1 MTADEHRDVY
11 DASDLAA
18 CGAGGTPWDA
28 DHRLGQP
35 GQPPYTRGIHPRMY
49 RERLWTMRQYAGFG
63 SADETNARFQYL
75 LAAGQTGLS
84 CAFDL
89 PTQMGYDSDHPR
101 AEGEVGR
108 VGVAIDSLED
118 MRRLLAGI
126 PLDQVTTS
134 MTINATAAILL
145 LLYELVAEEQGV
157 APEQLR
163 GTVQND
169 PLKEYIARGTY
180 IYPPAGSMRLVTDTI
195 AYCAENLPGWNS
207 VSVSGYH
214 LREAGAT
221 AAQELAFTLADGI
234 AYVDAAIAAGLDP
247 DAFAPRLSFFF
258 NAHRD
263 LFEEA
268 AKFRAARRMWWRIM
282 TERFGA
288 RRGASARLRFHAQT
302 AGSAL
307 TAQQPDVNVVRVTLQ
322 ALAAVL
328 GGAQSLHTNA
338 YDEAVGLPTEASA
351 RLALRT
357 QQVLAHE
364 SGVTDAVD
372 PLGGSYY
379 VECLTERVEAEAW
392 RYIERIDDL
401 GGAVAAIEAG
411 YQQGEIERAAYEAA
425 TGVDRGERVVVGVN
439 RFVEGGEAVPPG
451 LSLDPERA
459 RLQGQRVVDLRKRR
473 DAAGVAAA
481 LATVEDTARTDKNVL
496 PPMKDALRVGA
507 TLGEVSDALR
517 RVFGE
522 HRPSSPPLAL

>member
-1 MTADEHRDVY
+1 MY
-11 DASDLAA
+11 DAGDLA
-18 CGAGGTPWDA
+18 GWDP
-28 DHRLGQP
+28 DERLGAP
-35 GQPPYTRGIHPRMY
+35 GRPPYTRGIHPGMY
-49 RERLWTMRQYAGFG
+49 RDRLWTMRQYAGFG
-63 SADETNARFQYL
+63 TAEETNARFRFL

-101 AEGEVGR
+101 AQGEVGR
-108 VGVAIDSLED
+108 VGVAISSLDD
-118 MRRLLAGI
+118 MRRLLADI
-126 PLDQVTTS
+126 PLDRVTTS

-145 LLYELVAEEQGV
+145 LLYELVAEEHGV
-157 APEQLR
+157 AAAELR

-169 PLKEYIARGTY
+169 PLKEYVARGTY
-180 IYPPAGSMRLVTDTI
+180 IYPPRPSMRLVTDTI
-195 AYCAENLPGWNS
+195 AYCAERLPRWNS

-221 AAQELAFTLADGI
+221 AAQELAFTLAGAI
-234 AYVDAAIAAGLDP
+234 AYLQAAVDAGLEVDVV
-247 DAFAPRLSFFF
+247 APRLSFFF
-258 NAHRD
+258 NAHND

-268 AKFRAARRMWWRIM
+268 AKFRAARRMWWRIT

-288 RRGASARLRFHAQT
+288 RQEASTRLRFHVQT
-302 AGSAL
+302 AGSTL
-307 TAQQPDVNVVRVTLQ
+307 TAQQPEVNSVRVTLQ

-338 YDEAVGLPTEASA
+338 YDEALGLPSERSA

-357 QQVLAHE
+357 QQVLAYE

-379 VECLTERVEAEAW
+379 VESLTEAVEAEAW
-392 RYIERIDDL
+392 RLLGDVDRL

-411 YQQGEIERAAYEAA
+411 YQQGQIERSAYAFA
-425 TGVDRGERVVVGVN
+425 TALERGERVVVGVN
-439 RFVEGGEAVPPG
+439 RFTEAGATEPG
-451 LSLDPERA
+451 
-459 RLQGQRVVDLRKRR
+459 
-473 DAAGVAAA
+473 AGVASLVVDPDQQRRQADRVTQHRARRDQDTVATVATVAKA
-481 LATVEDTARTDKNVL
+481 LAAVEETAAGDDNLL
-496 PPMKDALRVGA
+496 PAMKEALRAGA

-522 HRPSSPPLAL
+522 HRPGR